1 MFRITDILQPSEG
14 ELVRLIARKH
24 VATMFPR
31 LLLAGALIVLPFFFL
46 FRLGQ
51 SGTIGVVA
59 FVCSVALGL
68 FVALR
73 AFLLWDADVFVLT
86 SHRVVDVDQRGL
98 LSRSVAEIP
107 LIHIHDVRWLRQ
119 GWNETLWRMGT
130 LRIRATGVT
139 TQLVIPKLPR
149 PERIVAALE
158 QERAKRGSRGGIVD
172 RVVDLLDQAD
182 PKTLDAIDQVMREKR
197 HG

>member
-73 AFLLWDADVFVLT
+73 AFLLWVFQDV
-86 SHRVVDVDQRGL
+86 
-98 LSRSVAEIP
+98 
-107 LIHIHDVRWLRQ
+107 
-119 GWNETLWRMGT
+119 
-130 LRIRATGVT
+130 
-139 TQLVIPKLPR
+139 
-149 PERIVAALE
+149 
-158 QERAKRGSRGGIVD
+158 
-172 RVVDLLDQAD
+172 
-182 PKTLDAIDQVMREKR
+182 
-197 HG
+197 